1 MRRRSAASESHSKT
15 RVIFA
20 SSERSRRKS
29 RSAAGRAPA
38 LPPAS
43 FTRSKNDPRLR
54 VALTRRAPAAHRLSR
69 GSPERLPFGCR
80 GLASHVDR
88 RRLRRRHRAFALAP
102 GAPSRL
108 KAILLV
114 PRLPGTGFT
123 GDRLRAEIHLL
134 ALYDAGFETT
144 VIGGTA
150 PGEEPRVPLAASV
163 RAVPLTRS
171 RLPFALARALVSG
184 APLQSALFFGDFRAA
199 LKQAGRMDLVVALL
213 LPRLLPHVIGAL
225 GEAPLVVDFVDAL
238 AEAARQAARH
248 DPAPWRRGYWAVEAP
263 RLARAEARSAEGA
276 AGLLATTPFDAAHL
290 PAGTRAVAN
299 GVTLLPPGPAERPP
313 AVAFTGRLMYR
324 PNRLAARR
332 LLREIWP
339 RVRRAVP
346 DARLLVGGAD
356 APGEVRASE
365 GREGVEVVSP
375 VTDMAAFL
383 RRARVV
389 ALPVDLGTGTP
400 NKLFEAFEAG
410 AAVVASAGVIAHASS
425 SDARAPARAA
435 ATDEEFARE
444 ITVYLTDPER
454 AARDGT
460 ACRAFAEAHAD
471 RRASVAAF
479 AAAYR
484 AAVESA

>member
-1 MRRRSAASESHSKT
+1 MQSY
-15 RVIFA
+15 V
-20 SSERSRRKS
+20 
-29 RSAAGRAPA
+29 
-38 LPPAS
+38 
-43 FTRSKNDPRLR
+43 
-54 VALTRRAPAAHRLSR
+54 
-69 GSPERLPFGCR
+69 GSY
-80 GLASHVDR
+80 V
-88 RRLRRRHRAFALAP
+88 
-102 GAPSRL
+102 
-108 KAILLV
+108 LLV

-123 GDRLRAEIHLL
+123 GDRLRAELHLL
-134 ALYDAGFETT
+134 ALREAGYETAL
-144 VIGGTA
+144 VGGIA
-150 PGEEPRVPLAASV
+150 PGKEPHLPLAASV
-163 RAVPLTRS
+163 RSVSLAPSRIPL
-171 RLPFALARALVSG
+171 ALARAFLAG
-184 APLQSALFFGDFRAA
+184 DPLQSALFSGDFRAA
-199 LKQAGRMDLVVALL
+199 LREAGRADLVVALL
-213 LPRLLPHVIGAL
+213 LPRLLPHVEGAL
-225 GEAPLVVDFVDAL
+225 REAPLVVDFVDAL
-238 AEAARQAARH
+238 AEAAHQAARH
-248 DPAPWRRGYWAVEAP
+248 DPAPWRRAYWAVEAP
-263 RLARAEARSAEGA
+263 RLAVAEARAARGA
-276 AGLLATTPFDAAHL
+276 AVLLATTPSDAAHL

-299 GVTLLPPGPAERPP
+299 GVTLLPPGPAERVP

-332 LLREIWP
+332 LLRDIWP

-346 DARLLVGGAD
+346 DARLLLGGAD

-365 GREGVEVVSP
+365 GREGVEIVSP

-410 AAVVASAGVIAHASS
+410 AAVVASAGVIARASS
-425 SDARAPARAA
+425 SGARAPARAA

-444 ITVYLTDPER
+444 ITAYLTDPER
-454 AARDGT
+454 AARDGA

>member
-1 MRRRSAASESHSKT
+1 M
-15 RVIFA
+15 
-20 SSERSRRKS
+20 
-29 RSAAGRAPA
+29 
-38 LPPAS
+38 
-43 FTRSKNDPRLR
+43 
-54 VALTRRAPAAHRLSR
+54 
-69 GSPERLPFGCR
+69 
-80 GLASHVDR
+80 
-88 RRLRRRHRAFALAP
+88 
-102 GAPSRL
+102 
-108 KAILLV
+108 KAVLLV

-123 GDRLRAEIHLL
+123 GDRLRAELHLL
-134 ALYDAGFETT
+134 ALNEAGYETAL
-144 VIGGTA
+144 VGGIA
-150 PGEEPRVPLAASV
+150 PGKEPHVPLATSV
-163 RAVPLTRS
+163 RSVSLAPSRIPL
-171 RLPFALARALVSG
+171 ALARAFLAG
-184 APLQSALFFGDFRAA
+184 DPLQSALFSGDFRAA
-199 LKQAGRMDLVVALL
+199 LREAGRADLVVALL
-213 LPRLLPHVIGAL
+213 LPRLLPHVEGAL
-225 GEAPLVVDFVDAL
+225 REAPLVVDFVDAL
-238 AEAARQAARH
+238 AEAAHQAARY
-248 DPAPWRRGYWAVEAP
+248 DPAPWRRAYWAVEAS
-263 RLARAEARSAEGA
+263 RLAVAEARAARGA
-276 AGLLATTPFDAAHL
+276 AVLLATTPFDAAHL

-299 GVTLLPPGPAERPP
+299 GVTLLPPGSAERAP

-332 LLREIWP
+332 LLRDIWP

-410 AAVVASAGVIAHASS
+410 TAVVASAGVIARASS
-425 SDARAPARAA
+425 SGARAPARAA

-444 ITVYLTDPER
+444 ITAYLTDPER
-454 AARDGT
+454 AARDGA

>member
-1 MRRRSAASESHSKT
+1 M
-15 RVIFA
+15 
-20 SSERSRRKS
+20 
-29 RSAAGRAPA
+29 
-38 LPPAS
+38 
-43 FTRSKNDPRLR
+43 
-54 VALTRRAPAAHRLSR
+54 
-69 GSPERLPFGCR
+69 
-80 GLASHVDR
+80 
-88 RRLRRRHRAFALAP
+88 
-102 GAPSRL
+102 

-134 ALYDAGFETT
+134 ALHDAGFETT

-299 GVTLLPPGPAERPP
+299 GVTLLPPGLAERPP
-313 AVAFTGRLMYR
+313 AVAFTGRLVYR
-324 PNRLAARR
+324 PNLLAARR

-346 DARLLVGGAD
+346 DARLLLGGAD
-356 APGEVRASE
+356 APEEIRAFH
-365 GREGVEVVSP
+365 GREGVEIVSP
-375 VTDMAAFL
+375 VPDMAAFL
-383 RRARVV
+383 RRARIVV
-389 ALPVDLGTGTP
+389 APVDLGTGTP
-400 NKLFEAFEAG
+400 NKIFEAFEAG
-410 AAVVASAGVIAHASS
+410 AAVVASPGVIARAASS
-425 SDARAPARAA
+425 GAPPPARSAVM
-435 ATDEEFARE
+435 DEEFARE
-444 ITVYLTDPER
+444 IAGYLTDPAR
-454 AARDGT
+454 AARDG
-460 ACRAFAEAHAD
+460 AAGRAFAEAHAD
-471 RRASVAAF
+471 RRVSVAALV
-479 AAAYR
+479 AAYR
-484 AAVESA
+484 AAREKP